1 MRSHRACAGL
11 PRRRCARTWRI
22 VLVMLRTPLLPVFL
36 PPRIRLTSG
45 LADNRVEST
54 SHRTYESNRILS
66 VHGFS
71 TCAPPCPLCR
81 SPSDH
86 PLSYRFL
93 ATFRAAISAARSASQ
108 RISANVFRIVLRSS
122 RRTSTRETTPLPL
135 SQGRVHVG
143 DQRVPA
149 ADCGSGSTRRT
160 RSSLR
165 GAQPTPASTPAR
177 SSNSSLMRP
186 TGKQVWADNDYRS
199 AETEVEPSM
208 CSAIRKT
215 R

>member
-1 MRSHRACAGL
+1 
-11 PRRRCARTWRI
+11 
-22 VLVMLRTPLLPVFL
+22 MLRTPLLPVFL

-86 PLSYRFL
+86 PLSHRF
-93 ATFRAAISAARSASQ
+93 FWQHSARRYQRRVRRHSGSQ
-108 RISANVFRIVLRSS
+108 RTSSESSLGPRGARARPKRPLFPS
-122 RRTSTRETTPLPL
+122 RREE
-135 SQGRVHVG
+135 QMWEIN
-143 DQRVPA
+143 VPD

-165 GAQPTPASTPAR
+165 GAQPTPLSTTAR

-186 TGKQVWADNDYRS
+186 TGKQAWADNVYRS
-199 AETEVEPSM
+199 AETEVEPTM